1 MLGGEVEE
9 LGDGGCLMIN
19 LLREEPLSALYAPTQ
34 VPSILGPLVRMSLR
48 ASVLHSAGL
57 RLMDSCRSSKK
68 AGVCSNA
75 ESSGLTM

>member
-48 ASVLHSAGL
+48 AGL
-57 RLMDSCRSSKK
+57 RRMDSCRSSKK